1 MLLQPLVQIEVVI
14 LLAPEHPGQ
23 RLAVYAAFILG
34 ERTRGDPIIE
44 LVRIREA
51 GDECLV
57 KSVER
62 VGRRFQTQ
70 AQPYDLAAACG
81 YVQTIMRSS
90 FRARL
95 ERIHSLCLA

>member
-1 MLLQPLVQIEVVI
+1 MSSARQRVSLMLLQPLVQIEVVI

-57 KSVER
+57 KCVEK
-62 VGRRFQTQ
+62 VGRRIQTL
-70 AQPYDLAAACG
+70 AHPYDLSSVCG
-81 YVQTIMRSS
+81 YGQI
-90 FRARL
+90 
-95 ERIHSLCLA
+95 ILCCWL